1 MFWNLVANE
10 IISEEWQPNV
20 HLQAFADDFIFVISE
35 PTGAKLKATA
45 QAALTKFQ
53 HLTDKHQLKVFT
65 EKSTTILISRLV
77 SGPRVK
83 WDNQIIKR
91 STSLKYLGV
100 IIDNK
105 LNWADHLINM
115 KTKLTHLHQKITR
128 IAGTNWGLNKDLRRR
143 LYKTVAERM
152 ILHGAAA
159 WAYPL
164 SARQSRLLN
173 SIQRKFLLNITGAYS
188 TTPTAALQVIE
199 GILPLHIKAEQEAVY
214 VRTARLRK
222 TSNYNNINFNPNNY
236 EDGTTSSNFPTRRQN
251 ISEKAIP
258 SIFQA
263 ELLAI
268 KEACLWASKTNQ
280 QIKVWSDSESSLH
293 SIASIDTKSPIAQ
306 QTQEILLKSTNIKL
320 GWIKAHVG
328 YSGNEAADVLAKKAT
343 QEGIP
348 TFIPAPR
355 NHIKSLLQKES
366 IIRWQKEWDNGE
378 TGNSVHNVLP
388 KVKTTSTPWQR
399 PEIMFVTGHGP
410 FPTYLKRFNIRS
422 SDSCGCGKLGNP
434 LHYATS
440 CLFTTSHHL
449 TKPSADLEPL
459 WWKRVMNNNN
469 SRAKIKK
476 LMHFIAENEPLLFPK
491 DGDDN

>member
-1 MFWNLVANE
+1 MT
-10 IISEEWQPNV
+10 
-20 HLQAFADDFIFVISE
+20 IFVISE

-53 HLTDKHQLKVFT
+53 HWTDKHQLKVST

-128 IAGTNWGLNKDLRRR
+128 IAGTNWGLSKDLRRR
-143 LYKTVAERM
+143 LYKTVAERV

-173 SIQRKFLLNITGAYS
+173 SIQRTFLLNITRAYS

-199 GILPLHIKAEQEAVY
+199 GIIPLHIKAEQEAVY

-236 EDGTTSSNFPTRRQN
+236 ENGTTSTKFHPAIFQLEDRISLKKQFLPVPGLN
-251 ISEKAIP
+251 IYTDGSKIEDKTGSAFCVMEEDITKYEWMAQL
-258 SIFQA
+258 SSFNTVFQA

-268 KEACLWASKTNQ
+268 QEACLWASKTNQ
-280 QIKVWSDSESSLH
+280 QIK
-293 SIASIDTKSPIAQ
+293 
-306 QTQEILLKSTNIKL
+306 EILLKSTNIKL
-320 GWIKAHVG
+320 GWINAHVG

-355 NHIKSLLQKES
+355 NHIKSLLQKEA
-366 IIRWQKEWDNGE
+366 IIRSQKEWDNGE
-378 TGNSVHNVLP
+378 TGRSVHNVLP
-388 KVKTTSTPWQR
+388 KGKTTPTPWQG

-422 SDSCGCGKLGNP
+422 SDSCGCGNLGNP

-440 CLFTTSHHL
+440 CLFTTSYYL

-469 SRAKIKK
+469 FRAKIRK
-476 LMHFIAENEPLLFPK
+476 LNHFIAENQTLLFPK
-491 DGDDN
+491 DGVNN

>member
-20 HLQAFADDFIFVISE
+20 HLQAFADDFIFVIRE

-53 HLTDKHQLKVFT
+53 HWTHKQQLKVST

-100 IIDNK
+100 KIDNK

-164 SARQSRLLN
+164 SVRQSRLLN
-173 SIQRKFLLNITGAYS
+173 TIQRKFLLNITGAYS

-222 TSNYNNINFNPNNY
+222 TSKYNNINFNPNNY
-236 EDGTTSSNFPTRRQN
+236 EEGTTSTKFHRAIFQLEDR
-251 ISEKAIP
+251 ISLKKQFLPMAQLTP
-258 SIFQA
+258 FNTVFQA

-268 KEACLWASKTNQ
+268 QEACLWASKTNQ

-328 YSGNEAADVLAKKAT
+328 YSGKEAADVLAKKAT

-355 NHIKSLLQKES
+355 NHIKCLLQKES

-378 TGNSVHNVLP
+378 TGRSVHNVLP
-388 KVKTTSTPWQR
+388 KVKTTPTPWQR
-399 PEIMFVTGHGP
+399 PEIMFLTVHGQ
-410 FPTYLKRFNIRS
+410 FPTYLKRFNIRI

-440 CLFTTSHHL
+440 CLFTT
-449 TKPSADLEPL
+449 
-459 WWKRVMNNNN
+459 
-469 SRAKIKK
+469 
-476 LMHFIAENEPLLFPK
+476 
-491 DGDDN
+491 